1 MIAADSNIKKYGITG
16 AEARVKMDIVYV
28 GGMLVIGK
36 KVKPVVNTIGV
47 HFGDY
52 EFNNA
57 KNMVAPPLSQEAI
70 QKDIDERFEEALHT
84 TTM

>member
-1 MIAADSNIKKYGITG
+1 
-16 AEARVKMDIVYV
+16 
-28 GGMLVIGK
+28 MLVIGK

-57 KNMVAPPLSQEAI
+57 KNVVAPPLSQEAI